1 MDLAEACQPC
11 ILRGL
16 SAAECG
22 VKTWPPTSKR
32 PLPSHMRQKSNEILP
47 LNESPLVNEALAKD
61 VAEIKVMLAALVAR
75 QDNNT

>member
-1 MDLAEACQPC
+1 
-11 ILRGL
+11 
-16 SAAECG
+16 
-22 VKTWPPTSKR
+22 
-32 PLPSHMRQKSNEILP
+32 MRQKSNEILP